1 MNQDERIER
10 LEMEVAHQQRT
21 LDQLNEVVIEQS
33 IDLLRLQRT
42 IQQIAK
48 QIEQLAT
55 PARTAEPVDLADE
68 KPPHY

>member
-1 MNQDERIER
+1 MNWEERIER

-33 IDLLRLQRT
+33 VDLLRLQRT
-42 IQQIAK
+42 L
-48 QIEQLAT
+48 EQLAKQLEELTT
-55 PARTAEPVDLADE
+55 PPVGAEPLDLVEE

>member
-1 MNQDERIER
+1 MNLEERVER

-33 IDLLRLQRT
+33 LDLLRVQRT
-42 IQQIAK
+42 LQQLAK
-48 QIEQLAT
+48 QLEDLAT
-55 PARTAEPVDLADE
+55 PPVTSEPVDLVDE

>member
-42 IQQIAK
+42 IQRIAK
-48 QIEQLAT
+48 QLESLAT
-55 PARTAEPVDLADE
+55 PAGDAEPVDLADE

>member
-1 MNQDERIER
+1 MNLEERVER

-33 IDLLRLQRT
+33 VDLLRIQRT
-42 IQQIAK
+42 LQQMGK
-48 QIEQLAT
+48 QLEDLAVV
-55 PARTAEPVDLADE
+55 PRTAETVDLVDE